1 VACGRCGHANTR
13 KVAIALFEMMRK
25 SGMTINALTYANMKS
40 TDISTDRAVHMNKFR
55 ALCDSGSLL
64 LGRYGQYTKALA
76 EKDAVDFYADNTTA
90 GANGS
95 NGGNGNNNSANNS
108 AANNMTAM
116 LQLNRVEIDDSPWLE
131 EKGRNW

>member
-1 VACGRCGHANTR
+1 
-13 KVAIALFEMMRK
+13 M
-25 SGMTINALTYANMKS
+25 
-40 TDISTDRAVHMNKFR
+40 
-55 ALCDSGSLL
+55 
-64 LGRYGQYTKALA
+64 
-76 EKDAVDFYADNTTA
+76 DFYADNTTA

-95 NGGNGNNNSANNS
+95 SGGNGNNNSANNS